1 MRTKHTEAMEMK
13 EKGREGLQQAVT
25 DLCKALGLLIFHPYD
40 SRKSE
45 PGYPDCTIVDFKRCR
60 IIYAELKRQRTRPTE
75 AQVRWLDAL
84 ALVADESAGRVEA
97 VLWRPSH
104 WLDGSIERILRGGD
118 AIKGRDPIWEHG
130 VGVRGDKFSRIAG
143 GKLRKVGNVSI

>member
-1 MRTKHTEAMEMK
+1 MEM
-13 EKGREGLQQAVT
+13 RERGSNGLQQLVT
-25 DLCKALGLLIFHPYD
+25 DLCRVLGLEMFHPHD

-45 PGYPDCTIVDFKRCR
+45 PGYPDCTIVDVKRYR

-75 AQVRWLDAL
+75 AQARWLDAL
-84 ALVADESAGRVEA
+84 ALVADKSAGRVEV

-104 WLDGSIERILRGGD
+104 WLDGSIERILRGED
-118 AIKGRDPIWEHG
+118 AIKGRDSIWEHG
-130 VGVRGDKFSRIAG
+130 LGVRGDKFSKIAG